1 MTARRTRVV
10 LADDHTLVRAGIR
23 RILEAQPEFAVVA
36 EAADG
41 AAALEALAGHAADV
55 LVLDLNM
62 NVSGLEGIE
71 VLRRCKRDYPDLK
84 VVILTM
90 HAGREYVSRALAEG
104 ADGYLLKDSAVQ
116 DLAAA
121 IAAVT
126 GGGTFF
132 SPAIQQQM
140 AEMVRD
146 GHRQGLQG
154 LTDREREVLILIARG
169 LSTKEIAS
177 NLDIGG
183 RTVETHRANLMRKLG
198 VKSVALLTQVAIREG
213 IVPIPP
219 SP

>member
-1 MTARRTRVV
+1 M
-10 LADDHTLVRAGIR
+10 RAGIR
-23 RILEAQPEFAVVA
+23 RILESQPQFEVVA
-36 EAADG
+36 EAPNG
-41 AAALEALAGHAADV
+41 AAALDALDRYEADV

-62 NVSGLEGIE
+62 NGLEGID
-71 VLRRCKRDYPDLK
+71 VLRQAKRTRPELH

-90 HAGREYVSRALAEG
+90 HAGREYVSRAIAEG

-116 DLAAA
+116 DLGAA
-121 IAAVT
+121 IETVI

-140 AEMVRD
+140 AEMVRE
-146 GHRQGLQG
+146 GHKQGLQG
-154 LTDREREVLILIARG
+154 LTEREREVLTLIARG
-169 LSTKEIAS
+169 LSTKQIAAE
-177 NLDIGG
+177 LDIGA

-219 SP
+219 NT